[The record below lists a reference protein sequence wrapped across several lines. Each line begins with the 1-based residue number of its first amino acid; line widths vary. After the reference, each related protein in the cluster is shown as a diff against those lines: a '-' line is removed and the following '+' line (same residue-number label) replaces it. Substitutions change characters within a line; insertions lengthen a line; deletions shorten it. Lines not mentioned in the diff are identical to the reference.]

1 MVQVRSLAE
10 LLPNLDVVADD
21 PFNSSP
27 TDASLMGQD
36 VLARGRAGEELPV
49 VQAPTPLVG
58 CPSHLPCWLCFSK
71 RDWLRLCSHAED
83 ARAVCHAVMWSL
95 LQVLAR
101 GGCLDIEQLETPPF
115 PPPSQV
121 ATTQLS

>member
-1 MVQVRSLAE
+1 MCYKWHEQPWATDTERLLLMVQVRSLAE

-36 VLARGRAGEELPV
+36 VLARARAGEELPV

-58 CPSHLPCWLCFSK
+58 CPSHRPYC
-71 RDWLRLCSHAED
+71 LCSSARDPLRQLTHAHAED
-83 ARAVCHAVMWSL
+83 AA
-95 LQVLAR
+95 
-101 GGCLDIEQLETPPF
+101 
-115 PPPSQV
+115 
-121 ATTQLS
+121 